1 MEEQPS
7 AGLDLSGVGAL
18 LGGAPLPSS
27 CTLHCVRACAVAAA
41 NLTTTTTVDI
51 TTIVHLKAPECH
63 PCVGGGEVFDDH
75 LHHLLLLAP
84 NCTTGDQDGL
94 ATMWGEVWQLWQ
106 LWQLCISVIERWS
119 GCCWGLPSCQLLMLV
134 RPWLPI

>member
-75 LHHLLLLAP
+75 LHHLPSWRPTAP
-84 NCTTGDQDGL
+84 RRPGWLGNHVGGSGAIVAIVAIVHLGD
-94 ATMWGEVWQLWQ
+94 
-106 LWQLCISVIERWS
+106 
-119 GCCWGLPSCQLLMLV
+119 
-134 RPWLPI
+134 

>member
-27 CTLHCVRACAVAAA
+27 CTLHCVPACAVAAA
-41 NLTTTTTVDI
+41 NLTTTSTVDI

-75 LHHLLLLAP
+75 LNHLLLLAP
-84 NCTTGDQDGL
+84 NCTL
-94 ATMWGEVWQLWQ
+94 ATRMAWQP
-106 LWQLCISVIERWS
+106 CGGKCGNCGNCASR
-119 GCCWGLPSCQLLMLV
+119 
-134 RPWLPI
+134 

>member
-27 CTLHCVRACAVAAA
+27 CTLHCVRVCAVAAA
-41 NLTTTTTVDI
+41 NLTTTSTVGI
-51 TTIVHLKAPECH
+51 TTIVQLEAPECH
-63 PCVGGGEVFDDH
+63 PCVGGGEVFYDH
-75 LHHLLLLAP
+75 LLFLAP
-84 NCTTGDQDGL
+84 KCTTGDQVGL
-94 ATMWGEVWQLWQ
+94 ATMWGEVWQ

-119 GCCWGLPSCQLLMLV
+119 GCCWGLPSSQLLMLV
-134 RPWLPI
+134 RSWLPI

>member
-27 CTLHCVRACAVAAA
+27 CTLHCVPACAVAAA

-84 NCTTGDQDGL
+84 NHRRPGWLGNHVGGSVAIVAIVHLGD
-94 ATMWGEVWQLWQ
+94 
-106 LWQLCISVIERWS
+106 
-119 GCCWGLPSCQLLMLV
+119 
-134 RPWLPI
+134 

>member
-27 CTLHCVRACAVAAA
+27 CTLHCVRACVVAAA

-75 LHHLLLLAP
+75 LPFLAP

-106 LWQLCISVIERWS
+106 LCISVIERWS
-119 GCCWGLPSCQLLMLV
+119 GCCWGLPSSQLLMLV
-134 RPWLPI
+134 RSWLPI

>member
-75 LHHLLLLAP
+75 LLLFLAP

-106 LWQLCISVIERWS
+106 LCISVIERWG

-134 RPWLPI
+134 RSWLPI

>member
-27 CTLHCVRACAVAAA
+27 CTLHCVPACAVAAA

-63 PCVGGGEVFDDH
+63 PCVGGGEVFDD
-75 LHHLLLLAP
+75 LLLFLAP

-94 ATMWGEVWQLWQ
+94 ATMWGEV
-106 LWQLCISVIERWS
+106 
-119 GCCWGLPSCQLLMLV
+119 
-134 RPWLPI
+134 

>member
-1 MEEQPS
+1 MEGQPS

-51 TTIVHLKAPECH
+51 TTIMHLKAPECH

-75 LHHLLLLAP
+75 LLLLATRMAWQP
-84 NCTTGDQDGL
+84 CGGKCGNCGNC
-94 ATMWGEVWQLWQ
+94 A
-106 LWQLCISVIERWS
+106 SR
-119 GCCWGLPSCQLLMLV
+119 
-134 RPWLPI
+134 